1 MEEMRTSNKYETWDV
16 VDLPREKQ
24 LVVCKQVFNVKFKA
38 NGTIEWDARLVTK
51 GYTQTYSINYIE
63 MFAPV
68 VKFNKI
74 QVLLSSAANL
84 DWLLQ

>member
-1 MEEMRTSNKYETWDV
+1 M
-16 VDLPREKQ
+16 
-24 LVVCKQVFNVKFKA
+24 KFKA